1 MDEKPNYYAIIP
13 ATVRYDKDLSDKAKL
28 LYGEISA
35 LTNKTGECWASNKY
49 FSELYG
55 ITTIH
60 ISRLINELKEKNYI
74 DVELIYKINSK
85 QIEKRTIKLKS
96 ASIKEMLIPINENV
110 NTPINENVNTPINE
124 NVKDNNTSIN
134 NTSNN
139 ISFIEEKKQKKEDIF
154 INPVIDN
161 FKKQAEEVFKQKFYL
176 LNAHREKILE
186 LNREIEDFPS
196 ACDEVFNRLK
206 EINFPDVGFKPS
218 VVWLLKEDNFLKV
231 LNGEFNKRDKEKDD
245 NYFER
250 VDNIVDRIL
259 AKNEQK

>member
-13 ATVRYDKDLSDKAKL
+13 AEIRYDNELPSQAKL

-35 LTNKTGECWASNKY
+35 LANKTGECWASNKY
-49 FSELYG
+49 FSELYDC
-55 ITTIH
+55 TTRTV
-60 ISRLINELKEKNYI
+60 SSLINKLKEKDYI
-74 DVELIYKINSK
+74 DIEFIYRKDSN
-85 QIEKRTIKLKS
+85 QIEKRIIKLKNNLS
-96 ASIKEMLIPINENV
+96 KNNSIPIEKNFVTPIDKNV
-110 NTPINENVNTPINE
+110 NTPIEKNFQ
-124 NVKDNNTSIN
+124 DNNTSIN

-139 ISFIEEKKQKKEDIF
+139 ISFIEEQKQKKEDIF
-154 INPVIDN
+154 INPIIDN

-206 EINFPDVGFKPS
+206 DINFPDVGFKPS

-259 AKNEQK
+259 AKNE